1 MVNHNPGMGG
11 SFQDPDVRF
20 KVCSS
25 ILLAIGFSFFLLLGH
40 NFLAHRFP
48 TFAP

>member
-11 SFQDPDVRF
+11 SFQDPDVHF

-25 ILLAIGFSFFLLLGH
+25 ILLTIGFSFSLLVGH
-40 NFLAHRFP
+40 NFLAYRFP